1 MENKIKKTVI
11 YFRYEDDISISL
23 AYPDGGVV
31 GEFTIVNTHLGFQLK
46 AYYDSWKIFSNCT
59 DLFELLS
66 NQSMAGVTMKQ
77 LAEMIKDIG
86 YELWVV

>member
-1 MENKIKKTVI
+1 MLL
-11 YFRYEDDISISL
+11 D
-23 AYPDGGVV
+23 
-31 GEFTIVNTHLGFQLK
+31 LGFLC
-46 AYYDSWKIFSNCT
+46 WKIFSNCT

-66 NQSMAGVTMKQ
+66 SQSMTGVTMKQ